1 MNIKRSII
9 IILGFAMFSSG
20 CIEAEKS
27 DLQVAVERDD
37 ELILNYLTRNNID
50 ASETQ
55 IGYYY
60 KKEISNVLGN
70 QIVNDEIV
78 GVYYEIKTTEGQ
90 LIDSH
95 LDESKPP
102 RLYDY
107 SEGGLIPRA
116 MNFASGLARE
126 GETFTL
132 YIPSYLA
139 YQNYGYQ
146 QLILPNSNLVVKVK
160 FAKTYEKEELKVVE
174 QGLIETYLI
183 EKKLEGFEKTPEGLY
198 VKIINPGA
206 VDNVESKSG
215 SVVSFTYKLLQLEDQ
230 LLLAE
235 SMNNVPFQISLGLST
250 NLKFLDLS
258 LLKVNKTMEL
268 EVIAP
273 SHLGYG
279 GTAQVF
285 PYAIRKDLFEKSMIG
300 QIARPYEPL
309 LFKAIIVDVK

>member
-9 IILGFAMFSSG
+9 IILGFAMFSNG

-55 IGYYY
+55 IGYYF
-60 KKEISNVLGN
+60 KKEISNDLGN

-160 FAKTYEKEELKVVE
+160 FAKTYEKEELKAVE